1 MYYHMINWSYSIKFC
16 LPLHLRIFFTV
27 VVNFKVL
34 ESVMMFRFKLFGST
48 SGLWILLPSH
58 FTGPLGH
65 ISSFVTFDKSIFY
78 IDEFT
83 IPQTWRL
90 IKKKCHFP
98 SGNCLFLSVSFICFF
113 ERYRCLF
120 PGKHKNLSENWYWKS
135 RMWVVYL
142 LSEQS
147 SCCSVIL
154 VRHEATVTP
163 HRGYDQTTAI
173 KIHAHFRTDRMTVA
187 SLWQWAVQ
195 AITITRVRIIMTPH
209 DCVLKSK
216 SICHYHGTRFQNR
229 IIFV

>member
-16 LPLHLRIFFTV
+16 LPLHLRILFTV

-90 IKKKCHFP
+90 IKK
-98 SGNCLFLSVSFICFF
+98 SVIFRAEIVYFSLLASYASLNAIDAYSLENTRIYRKIGIENRECESFISSPN
-113 ERYRCLF
+113 RAPVVL
-120 PGKHKNLSENWYWKS
+120 WY
-135 RMWVVYL
+135 
-142 LSEQS
+142 
-147 SCCSVIL
+147 
-154 VRHEATVTP
+154 
-163 HRGYDQTTAI
+163 
-173 KIHAHFRTDRMTVA
+173 
-187 SLWQWAVQ
+187 
-195 AITITRVRIIMTPH
+195 
-209 DCVLKSK
+209 
-216 SICHYHGTRFQNR
+216 
-229 IIFV
+229 